1 MKRDASIELYR
12 CLCMFA
18 VVLLHA
24 LDQGGYAEGHRG
36 LDNLMMP
43 GVVGFVFISGWFGI
57 RFKWSSVAK
66 LLGIGFGCWLTLAIV
81 NWNFTS
87 SFGIGGYWWFLWM
100 YLALMALA
108 PLVEPFV
115 SEING
120 GGQICK
126 VMPFLLVVFG
136 WSYLATKVPFFKNWV
151 PSVEGFSPFGVLT
164 FLGVYVAARIL
175 SRVSSFAEATEDKDR
190 EKWRTRWLVCAAVV
204 SGAACWFG
212 FCHYNSPFALVLA
225 GSLFLL
231 IKRINLANSAVPLPL
246 ISRTIKTLVLFISP
260 SMFSVYLLHT
270 NSAGLGLLRQVE
282 SRLMEQGWNYYAMA
296 FAVAG
301 AIFVGGILLDLPRRM
316 IALVARRV
324 EVRMRNVE

>member
-1 MKRDASIELYR
+1 
-12 CLCMFA
+12 
-18 VVLLHA
+18 
-24 LDQGGYAEGHRG
+24 
-36 LDNLMMP
+36 
-43 GVVGFVFISGWFGI
+43 
-57 RFKWSSVAK
+57 
-66 LLGIGFGCWLTLAIV
+66 
-81 NWNFTS
+81 
-87 SFGIGGYWWFLWM
+87 M

-164 FLGVYVAARIL
+164 FLGVYVAARVV
-175 SRVSSFAEATEDKDR
+175 SRVEVER
-190 EKWRTRWLVCAAVV
+190 WRTWWLVCAAVV